1 MNSSLPVPK
10 ASPSSSTSHAPV
22 IGVGGWFFWT
32 EKKKRVIERQM
43 IIGL

>member
-1 MNSSLPVPK
+1 
-10 ASPSSSTSHAPV
+10 V

-43 IIGL
+43 IIGLW